1 MQKIYYGAPG
11 TGKSF
16 EIDSFLKAKG
26 ISEEYIFRITFHPDF
41 SYSDFIGQLLPTV
54 IKSGPSKGDIT
65 YDFSKGVFTQAL
77 EKSYEDTAK
86 DVYLILEEISRGNC
100 AAIFGD
106 IFQLLDREKKGFN
119 KGYSKYFI
127 NNDLI
132 GKDIIALNDNRV
144 KLPPNLHILGT
155 VNTSD
160 QNVYVMDTA
169 FKRRFEWEY
178 VSTKPVK
185 NGAGTEYENNV
196 GIVLNNGI
204 MDKTVKWVDLY
215 GVLNVFISSDKWLG
229 LGEDKQIG
237 QFFIEF
243 DMMATA
249 DEHKKQA
256 KNKLLH
262 YLWFDVC
269 QSSYKSGVT
278 LFDGSISNFS
288 SLYDAFEEGKKI
300 FSDTFFDCIERWEQ
314 NCL

>member
-16 EIDSFLKAKG
+16 EIDTFLKSEG
-26 ISEEYIFRITFHPDF
+26 IREEYIFRITFHPDF

-54 IKSGPSKGDIT
+54 IKSGPAKGDIT

-77 EKSYEDTAK
+77 EKSYEDTSK
-86 DVYLILEEISRGNC
+86 DVYLILEEMSRGNC

-106 IFQLLDREKKGFN
+106 IFQLLDREKTGLN
-119 KGYSKYFI
+119 KGHSKYFI

-132 GKDIIALNDNRV
+132 AKDIIALSDDRV
-144 KLPPNLHILGT
+144 KLPPNLHIIGT

-178 VSTKPVK
+178 ISTKPVK
-185 NGAGTEYENNV
+185 NSAGSGYENNV
-196 GIVLNNGI
+196 DIVLNNGTA
-204 MDKTVKWVDLY
+204 DKTVKWVDLY
-215 GVLNVFISSDKWLG
+215 GVLNVFISSDRWLG

-243 DMMATA
+243 DMAATA
-249 DEHKKQA
+249 DEHKKQV

-262 YLWFDVC
+262 YLWFDVS

-278 LFDGSISNFS
+278 LFDGSISNFA
-288 SLYDAFEEGKKI
+288 SLYDSFEDGKKI
-300 FSDTFFDCIERWEQ
+300 FSDTFFDCIDKWEQ